1 MSSKLALAEMLKHNE
16 HWCSE
21 THTLKPGFFKTCSE
35 GQAPKV
41 LWLGCSDSRVPESV
55 VTKADPGQ
63 IFVARNIANQ
73 FNPDDD
79 NVVSVLTYGVQALG
93 VEHIIVVGHTSCG
106 GMIAAT
112 NVATKGEAP
121 GGALGR
127 YLTPLV
133 ELAKSLKE
141 NEEAA
146 KLEDADFVRLLTEE
160 SVKRSMRLIAASDII
175 QDNWAGKVSPLSG
188 QGDWISDIGTGKL
201 KDLGVSITAPGED
214 PTAVSLSG

>member
-1 MSSKLALAEMLKHNE
+1 MSAANPLADLLSHNE

-21 THTLKPGFFKTCSE
+21 TCTKKPDLFKTCAA

-41 LWLGCSDSRVPESV
+41 LWIGCSDSRVPESV
-55 VTKADPGQ
+55 ITEADPGQ
-63 IFVARNIANQ
+63 IFVTRNIANQ
-73 FNPDDD
+73 FNPEDD

-93 VEHIIVVGHTSCG
+93 VEHVVVVGHTSCG

-112 NVATKGEAP
+112 GAAATGAAP

-133 ELAKSLKE
+133 GLAKKLKE

-146 KLEDADFVRLLTEE
+146 KLEQPEFVRLLTEE
-160 SVKRSMRLIAASDII
+160 SVKQSMRHIASTEVIK
-175 QDNWAGKVSPLSG
+175 DNWAGKASPLSG
-188 QGDWISDIGTGKL
+188 KGSWVHDVGTGKL
-201 KDLGVSITAPGED
+201 RDLN
-214 PTAVSLSG
+214 VSLLPPDEEA